1 MSNRV
6 SDYIPRRKA
15 EFILWLK
22 SFVAIV
28 VANDNHYGINK
39 EVIKILQ
46 ELAEIY
52 GVDITTE
59 IDLLNKKLEQF
70 KKSARDRKAVEN
82 VCRKIAQGIK
92 SSLDYTDDVGRK
104 FDILAPDNPFD
115 PDTFKPV
122 LKLKK
127 KDHGVEVSFNKSETD
142 GINLYRRMTGET
154 DFTFIS
160 RDTNSPYID
169 NKDITAPV
177 KIEYYAMAVID
188 DEEIGLESDT
198 AKITI

>member
-1 MSNRV
+1 MTDRTA
-6 SDYIPRRKA
+6 DYIPRRKA

-22 SFVAIV
+22 AFVKAV
-28 VANDNHYGINK
+28 VAGVNHYGINK
-39 EVIKILQ
+39 EQIKILQ
-46 ELAEIY
+46 ELADTY

-59 IDLLNKKLEQF
+59 IELLNKKLEQF
-70 KKSARDRKAVEN
+70 KKSAKDRKAVEN
-82 VCRKIAQGIK
+82 VCRKIAQTIK

-104 FDILAPDNPFD
+104 FDILAPENPFD
-115 PDTFKPV
+115 PDTYKPV

-127 KDHGVEVSFNKSETD
+127 KDHGVEVSFNKSQTD
-142 GINLYRRMTGET
+142 GINLYRRMAGET
-154 DFTFIS
+154 DFTFLS

-169 NKDITAPV
+169 NKDITPPV
-177 KIEYYAMAVID
+177 KIAYYAMAVID